1 MDPAVP
7 GVFTSPYPFGIDPV
21 WPSHS
26 FNIHTVVSFVAAPV
40 LILSH
45 AVSTDLG
52 DGQQQAELPELV
64 QDEDVGHHRH
74 HSHDLWSLL
83 VILQLPVI
91 HQVLPFLG
99 GGVAHSF
106 PISLIFVCCS
116 PPCFCGFPQALWSDK
131 QHVLRADPRASL
143 HALSVWLPD
152 LHGGLQ
158 VDCLPTHPV

>member
-91 HQVLPFLG
+91 HQVLPFWG
-99 GGVAHSF
+99 GGCPFFSHLSDFRLLLPSLLLWF
-106 PISLIFVCCS
+106 PAGTLV
-116 PPCFCGFPQALWSDK
+116 
-131 QHVLRADPRASL
+131 R
-143 HALSVWLPD
+143 
-152 LHGGLQ
+152 
-158 VDCLPTHPV
+158 